1 MTSSNVQTT
10 PFDAEV
16 MLHWAQ
22 QARQQRDAFDAFA
35 GYLSLNAANRPAHG
49 SGEPLR
55 KTH

>member
-1 MTSSNVQTT
+1 MTSSDVQSTL
-10 PFDAEV
+10 FDTEV

-49 SGEPLR
+49 SSEPLR
-55 KTH
+55 NTH